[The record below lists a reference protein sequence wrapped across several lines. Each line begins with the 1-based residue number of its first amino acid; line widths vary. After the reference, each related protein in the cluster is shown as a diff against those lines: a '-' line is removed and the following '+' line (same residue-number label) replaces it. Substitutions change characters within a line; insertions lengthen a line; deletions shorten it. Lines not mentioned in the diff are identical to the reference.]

1 LVVDLG
7 LDGERFLIEPP
18 GLSLLAILCLDDHLS
33 VVDSFEVSV
42 SSKSRDNV
50 EWSFNVKSEIFV
62 EFSLS
67 WFTLPFISIDN
78 IPLLV
83 DSVIWLLINCDMF
96 VFNILVVEDRH
107 SSNLTW

>member
-50 EWSFNVKSEIFV
+50 EWSFNVETEVFI
-62 EFSLS
+62 EFSLC
-67 WFTLPFISIDN
+67 WFTLPLISIDD
-78 IPLLV
+78 IPLLCDSIIWLLV
-83 DSVIWLLINCDMF
+83 DSDVLA
-96 VFNILVVEDRH
+96 FNILVVQDR
-107 SSNLTW
+107 